1 MRIAWVLGSGGLLGS
16 AICRQLVHEN
26 SRLFFPAEKFSW
38 NDMLRLPTQ
47 IENSVREFSLQAAT
61 TDRWEIYWAAGV
73 GTMNCTEEALIPETN
88 ALSLL
93 LQHLKSYPQL
103 MNTSGVIVFSSS
115 AGAIYAGATDH
126 MITENTSP
134 APTTLYAHT
143 KLKQEQLLTRF
154 ALENQQISILLA
166 RISTLYG
173 CGQALGKSQGL
184 LTHIARSIL
193 RAKPIQI
200 YVPFDT
206 IRDYIAADDAATTI
220 VNTVRMPQQKFRI
233 LTTIIASEQPTTIAE
248 IVSIFKRLSPRPPR
262 IITSANQL
270 SSLYTKRLRFRSIV
284 LSEKPQPR
292 SLFVGIA
299 QLMNAER
306 AIFTRS
312 QYYGEHNGTT
322 PTSIDKQS
330 RV

>member
-1 MRIAWVLGSGGLLGS
+1 MILTWVLGSRGLLGS
-16 AICRQLVHEN
+16 AICRRL
-26 SRLFFPAEKFSW
+26 SRDDNNLFFSAEKFCW
-38 NDMLRLPTQ
+38 DDMQRLPSQ
-47 IENSVREFSLQAAT
+47 IEESVRAFSLQAAKT
-61 TDRWEIYWAAGV
+61 GQWEIYWAAGV
-73 GTMNCTEEALIPETN
+73 GTMSCSEEALAPETL
-88 ALSLL
+88 ALSVL
-93 LQHLKSYPQL
+93 LQHLQLNVQL
-103 MNTSGVIVFSSS
+103 MDMPGAVIFSSS
-115 AGAIYAGATDH
+115 AGAIYAGALDDL
-126 MITENTSP
+126 ITENTPP
-134 APTTLYAHT
+134 APTTPYAHA
-143 KLKQEQLLTRF
+143 KLKQEELLSCF
-154 ALENQQISILLA
+154 AAENEQMSVLLA
-166 RISTLYG
+166 RLSTLYG
-173 CGQALGKSQGL
+173 CGQASGKSQGL

-206 IRDYIAADDAATTI
+206 IRDYIAADDAAAAI
-220 VNTVRMPQQKFRI
+220 VDTVRMPQRRFRM
-233 LTTIIASEQPTTIAE
+233 LTKIIASEQPTTIAE

-292 SLFVGIA
+292 SLFVGIS

-306 AIFTRS
+306 AIFTKS
-312 QYYGEHNGTT
+312 QYCGEHNGTT